1 MLIQTNSKLTLTAR
15 SNSPERCPCEFEV
28 NALTELFEEPGDDRW
43 RWTERVLR
51 PRQNFCGAGMM
62 AIHASAPATLPPQL
76 LSAVAKTQPTFRKRT
91 TQARPAGCNSQPD
104 TAENPLVPAGPSG
117 RWYRL

>member
-1 MLIQTNSKLTLTAR
+1 MIQTNSKLTLTAR
-15 SNSPERCPCEFEV
+15 SNSPERCPREFEG
-28 NALTELFEEPGDDRW
+28 NSLAELLEEHDGDWW
-43 RWTERVLR
+43 RWTDQTLC
-51 PRQNFCGAGMM
+51 PRHTFYGAEMM

-91 TQARPAGCNSQPD
+91 TQARPDGCSSQRR